1 MSERKTILGKVIVA
15 ILSIFKENWL
25 NFLIK
30 LWKKVP
36 DELKVTLSNIVD
48 IVERI
53 KTFIDSPGIDLIT
66 EAIPGNAD
74 DEAVKW
80 LRKTLGD
87 VISRLKLLDKP
98 TSEYSSSD
106 LHNIATLMTQE
117 VTGLSYGQSAITI
130 ENAFQNLKKIA

>member
-1 MSERKTILGKVIVA
+1 MSERKTILGKVIAA
-15 ILSIFKENWL
+15 ILSAFKENWL

-36 DELKVTLSNIVD
+36 DDLKVTLANIVE

-53 KTFIDSPGIDLIT
+53 KHFVDSPAVDLIT

-74 DEAVKW
+74 DAAVAW
-80 LRKTLGD
+80 LRRLLGE
-87 VISRLKLLDKP
+87 VISKLNLLDRP
-98 TSEYSSSD
+98 TPEYTSSD
-106 LHNIATLMTQE
+106 LHNIATLLTQE

-130 ENAFQNLKKIA
+130 ENAFQNLKKVA